1 MKYCSSQGMR
11 EALYFKNVSF
21 QRFQSS
27 VLHGAKLDSEADVSK
42 CGQIRLHIRLG
53 PDIAGYENMAG
64 FRPGPDVISG
74 ATLLP
79 SQSIGYGSDK

>member
-1 MKYCSSQGMR
+1 MWSNPASYP
-11 EALYFKNVSF
+11 A
-21 QRFQSS
+21 
-27 VLHGAKLDSEADVSK
+27 GAGYL
-42 CGQIRLHIRLG
+42 RLG

-79 SQSIGYGSDK
+79 SQSLGYGSDK